1 MSATRAPGHTA
12 SPTAAPGRAVRPKI
26 AAGPAPS
33 RALQLAGL
41 VAAGLLIA
49 LALLSAF
56 GPRLT
61 ADPAALV
68 RQRTAAE
75 HSIARGYERAS
86 RQLRDVRALTLAIP
100 PAEADAIVSKARAD
114 LDGIRQAA
122 VLGIAVASGATPA
135 EAEAYARSVAPQL
148 QGAQWE
154 DEPGTL
160 LAPPLFAAVVRTT
173 DALQQVVDEATRQIA
188 RDPRSSPR
196 PPPSGR

>member
-1 MSATRAPGHTA
+1 MPW
-12 SPTAAPGRAVRPKI
+12 
-26 AAGPAPS
+26 

-41 VAAGLLIA
+41 AAAGLLIVP
-49 LALLSAF
+49 ALLSAF
-56 GPRLT
+56 APRLT
-61 ADPAALV
+61 ADPAALA

-86 RQLRDVRALTLAIP
+86 KQLRDVRALTLAIP

-114 LDGIRQAA
+114 LDGIRNAA
-122 VLGIAVASGATPA
+122 VLGLAAATGATPA

-154 DEPGTL
+154 NEPGTL

-196 PPPSGR
+196 PSPSGR

>member
-1 MSATRAPGHTA
+1 VSATHSAARAARPQ
-12 SPTAAPGRAVRPKI
+12 AAPG
-26 AAGPAPS
+26 PAPA
-33 RALQLAGL
+33 RALQLVGL
-41 VAAGLLIA
+41 GTAGLLIA

-56 GPRLT
+56 APRLT
-61 ADPAALV
+61 ADPAALA

-86 RQLRDVRALTLAIP
+86 KQLRDVRALTLAIP
-100 PAEADAIVSKARAD
+100 PAEADAIVSKARTD

-122 VLGIAVASGATPA
+122 VVGLASATGATPA

-154 DEPGTL
+154 NEPGTL

-173 DALQQVVDEATRQIA
+173 DALQQVADEATRQIA
-188 RDPRSSPR
+188 RDPRASPR
-196 PPPSGR
+196 PSPSGR

>member
-1 MSATRAPGHTA
+1 MSAARAPGRA
-12 SPTAAPGRAVRPKI
+12 PSPTAAPGRGVSPKI

-41 VAAGLLIA
+41 AAAGLLIV

-56 GPRLT
+56 APRLT
-61 ADPAALV
+61 ADPAALA

-86 RQLRDVRALTLAIP
+86 KQLRDVRALTLAIT
-100 PAEADAIVSKARAD
+100 PAEADAIVTKARAD
-114 LDGIRQAA
+114 LDGIRIAA
-122 VLGIAVASGATPA
+122 ILGLAAATGATPV
-135 EAEAYARSVAPQL
+135 EAEAYARRVAPQL

-154 DEPGTL
+154 DEPGML

-173 DALQQVVDEATRQIA
+173 DALQEVVDEATRQIA

-196 PPPSGR
+196 PSPSGR